1 MTLDITIEDD
11 RWQQADIDAIA
22 SQMTTATLL
31 HLGIDPDTCELS
43 LLACNDARIAGLNS
57 EFRDKPT
64 ATNVLSWPAEDLAAD
79 LAGGLP
85 SLPEADFTG
94 EIALGDIAI
103 SYDTCAREAADA
115 ARPMADHIRHLI
127 VHGVLH
133 LLGYDHIRDLD
144 ATLMENIEVVIL
156 GKMGVH
162 NPYTENDSP

>member
-11 RWQQADIDAIA
+11 RWQQADIETLAT
-22 SQMTTATLL
+22 QMVTATLL
-31 HLGIDPDTCELS
+31 HLGIEPETCELS
-43 LLACNDARIAGLNS
+43 LLACNDARIADLNR

-85 SLPEADFTG
+85 GLPEPDFTG
-94 EIALGDIAI
+94 EMALGDIAI
-103 SYDTCAREAADA
+103 SYETCAREAADA

>member
-11 RWQQADIDAIA
+11 RWQQADIEAIA
-22 SQMTTATLL
+22 GQMINATLL
-31 HLGIDPDTCELS
+31 HLGIEADTCELS
-43 LLACNDARIAGLNS
+43 LLACNDARIADLNS

-79 LAGGLP
+79 LAGGAP
-85 SLPEADFTG
+85 DTPEPDFTG

-103 SYDTCAREAADA
+103 SYETCAREAADA
-115 ARPMADHIRHLI
+115 ARPMADHVRHLI
-127 VHGVLH
+127 VHGLLH

-144 ATLMENIEVVIL
+144 ATLMEDIEVVIL
-156 GKMGVH
+156 GKMGVD